1 MNTKL
6 ATLVIIASAL
16 SNVIGSISDPVLD
29 FKVGLT
35 IANGDKLLKWQLDVN
50 GDSYKEVFLCLKSDF
65 DKEVEE
71 KQPQPWDVYKGQ
83 NLAGGLFLKSI
94 GVEEIPNTISGIL
107 PDIDVTRC
115 FVGEITELGKNGILT
130 IRHINPREGQT
141 INIIYAY
148 TFESD
153 HLKQTELIRYE
164 DSSTP
169 HILFRKYLADDKRT
183 IVIPG
188 RFKMLANI

>member
-169 HILFRKYLADDKRT
+169 HILFTKYLADDKRT
-183 IVIPG
+183 IVIPVE
-188 RFKMLANI
+188 IDP